1 MSIHGIVVAAGRGE
15 RFGAPKVEVLL
26 RGVAL
31 WQRAVGA
38 LRGAGVEHVVVVG
51 PVPGGIPG
59 GDRRRDSVAAGL
71 AALPGDAEWV
81 LVHDA
86 ARPLASPALT
96 RAVLD
101 RLLRG
106 DIDGV
111 VPALAVRDPLK
122 RVAGE
127 RVLATVPRAE
137 LVTVQTPQGFR
148 VEALR
153 QAHLGDD
160 DDATDDAALVERNG
174 GSVVFVP
181 GEPINLKITFP
192 EDVAVAEALLP

>member
-1 MSIHGIVVAAGRGE
+1 MSTHGIVVAAGRGE
-15 RFGAPKVEVLL
+15 RFGAPKAEVLL

-31 WQRAVGA
+31 WRLAVGA
-38 LRGAGVEHVVVVG
+38 LHEAGVAVVVVG

-81 LVHDA
+81 VVHDA
-86 ARPLASPALT
+86 ARPLASPALV

-101 RLLRG
+101 RLWRG
-106 DIDGV
+106 DVDGV
-111 VPALAVRDPLK
+111 IPALAVRDTIK
-122 RVAGE
+122 RVSGE
-127 RVLATVPRAE
+127 RVTETVSRAD

-148 VEALR
+148 VAALR
-153 QAHLGDD
+153 RAHLGDD

-181 GEPINLKITFP
+181 GEPTNLKITFP
-192 EDVAVAEALLP
+192 GDIAVAEALLP

>member
-15 RFGAPKVEVLL
+15 RFGAPKAEVPL

-38 LRGAGVEHVVVVG
+38 LRGAGVEQVVVVG

-71 AALPGDAEWV
+71 AALPADAEWV
-81 LVHDA
+81 LIHDA
-86 ARPLASPALT
+86 ARPLASPALV

-106 DIDGV
+106 DVDGV
-111 VPALAVRDPLK
+111 VPALAVRDTLK
-122 RVAGE
+122 RVEGE
-127 RVLATVPRAE
+127 RISATVSRAD

-153 QAHLGDD
+153 GAHLGDD
-160 DDATDDAALVERNG
+160 DDATDDAALVERSG

-181 GEPINLKITFP
+181 GEPTNLKVTFP
-192 EDVAVAEALLP
+192 EDLVVAEALLP